1 MAIEYRMA
9 STVKKQDLIYV
20 AGHRGLVGS
29 AITRELKR
37 RGYSNV
43 LTKTHQELDL
53 TQQGEVRSFFKEYK
67 PDYVFMAAARVGGI
81 LANWQKPAEF
91 IYENLMIQTNV
102 IHQSYLSDVKK
113 LVFLGSSCIY
123 PKLAKQPISEDELL
137 SGKLEPTNE
146 PYAVAKISG
155 ITLCN
160 SYRRQYNA
168 DFISAMPTNL
178 FGPNDN
184 FDPETSHALA
194 GLMRRIHEA
203 KMKNSSSVV
212 VWGSGMPRR
221 EFLYVDD
228 LADALV
234 FLMERY
240 SDEGPIN
247 VGTGSDLSIREIA
260 ELLCKVIDY
269 SGTLEFDTSKPDGT
283 PRKLLD
289 VSKIKELGW
298 QSKVSL
304 EDGMRLTY
312 DWFLGNVAQV

>member
-1 MAIEYRMA
+1 M
-9 STVKKQDLIYV
+9 KKQDLIYV